1 MVDLL
6 PENHT
11 DKVQPIGAGYGKMMK
26 KKIGEQM
33 EKWLEEEKN
42 LEMWHDSIP
51 A

>member
-1 MVDLL
+1 
-6 PENHT
+6 
-11 DKVQPIGAGYGKMMK
+11 MK

-51 A
+51 AKTRRVLMTKWASAAWR